1 MKHIWAWIILIFTW
15 SGIRAQDSSRWIDL
29 FSYRNIQAI
38 ALDGERVMG
47 GADNAVFI
55 FDPADGKYRK
65 FSTVQGLSGQDLQ
78 QIYYHN
84 PTGQLFVVH
93 AGGRIELIH
102 PGDGKVKKE
111 QGLYLAH
118 IPDEQKQV
126 RAIASEAD
134 MLYLAMPYGL
144 TEYRM
149 NPAGFGDTY
158 RLGPGGTDMGVN
170 DVAVFQ
176 GRIYA
181 ATEGNGILS
190 VDVNEPYKGDLS
202 RWQQI
207 DGGTWNRL
215 AVFGG
220 RLMAVKGTGLYEIAG
235 GTAVYWQNLPAAA
248 VDMTANSQNLFVGLT
263 DRILVYDASIHL
275 VQTINRFQGKSFHVQ
290 ALAARDG
297 HLYVGTRSQG
307 ILHWNFTDNTS
318 EQILPEGPLYN
329 HPFAADAYNGNLW
342 VVYGDYDQLYNP
354 YPLDHYGISRFA
366 DGHWHNIPYSAIGKV
381 SLTDVKINRNDTTQ
395 VFVGSF
401 HQGLLEFR
409 QGSLYRVYD
418 PSNSTLQ
425 PIVINGQP
433 LTDYRVSPLV
443 WDKDG
448 NLWMFE
454 GLVMDEVHRFD
465 LSNNAWNSFSFSAI
479 MNTAYNEGAAD
490 MQFDRSGNLWMAT
503 HRLGVVGLNPETGE
517 LVTLTENNNIPYEG
531 GYRNT
536 QATAVDKDNTLWIGT
551 LRGLRILRNPE
562 RAFTDPE
569 VRTEPIIIELAELH
583 GQDNQGVEL
592 MANQEITE
600 IVVDGAN
607 NKWIGTTNA
616 GLFYVS
622 ADGQETIYHFTAENS
637 PLPGNAIFDV
647 AIDPIT
653 GVVYISTDK
662 GLIGFRGDAT
672 EGKDNL
678 DKAYVYPNPLNQ
690 KRHQRLIIRNL
701 MSDISVKITDI
712 EGNLVWETRSRGG
725 TVEWDLRNFSGRKV
739 ATGVYLVLLTDDD
752 TTHTK
757 VLKALIVK

>member
-1 MKHIWAWIILIFTW
+1 MKHAPVWILLLLSW
-15 SGIRAQDSSRWIDL
+15 LGLRAQTNSRWIDL
-29 FSYRNIQAI
+29 FSYRNIHSV
-38 ALDGERVMG
+38 ALDGERVIG
-47 GADNAVFI
+47 CADNAVFV

-78 QIYYHN
+78 QIYYHD

-93 AGGRIELIH
+93 DGGRIELIR
-102 PGDGKVKKE
+102 PDDGKVKKE
-111 QGLYLAH
+111 QGLFLAH
-118 IPDEQKQV
+118 IPDDQKHV
-126 RAIASEAD
+126 RAIISNGSV
-134 MLYLAMPYGL
+134 LYLAMPYGL

-149 NPAGFGDTY
+149 DPQGFGDTY

-170 DVAVFQ
+170 DVVVFQ

-207 DGGTWNRL
+207 DGGTWNLL

-220 RLMAVKGTGLYEIAG
+220 RLMGIKAGELYEIAG
-235 GTAVYWQNLPAAA
+235 GTVVHWQHFPSAA
-248 VDMTANSQNLFVGLT
+248 VAMTANADKLFVGLS
-263 DRILVYDASIHL
+263 DRILVYDASINP
-275 VQTINRFQGKSFHVQ
+275 VQTINRFQGRSFRVQ
-290 ALAARDG
+290 CLAAKDG
-297 HLYVGTRSQG
+297 NLYAGTREQG
-307 ILHWNFTDNTS
+307 ILHWDFTANSTA
-318 EQILPEGPLYN
+318 QILPDGPLYN

-354 YPLDHYGISRFA
+354 YPLDYYGISHLT
-366 DGHWHNIPYSAIGKV
+366 GGQWYNIPYSAFGKV

-395 VFVGSF
+395 VFIGSF

-409 QGSLYRVYD
+409 HGSLYQTYD
-418 PSNSTLQ
+418 PTNSTLQ
-425 PIVINGQP
+425 PIVINGHP

-443 WDKDG
+443 WDTDG

-465 LSNNAWNSFSFSAI
+465 LSNNAWNAYSFSSI

-490 MQFDRSGNLWMAT
+490 MQFDRSGNLWIAT
-503 HRLGVVGLNPETGE
+503 HRLGVVGLNPGTGD
-517 LVTLTENNNIPYEG
+517 LVVLTEQNDIPYEG

-551 LRGLRILRNPE
+551 LRGLRILPNPE
-562 RAFTDPE
+562 NAFNDPG
-569 VRTEPIIIELAELH
+569 VKTQPIIIELAELH

-647 AIDPIT
+647 AVDPVT

-739 ATGVYLVLLTDDD
+739 ATGVYLILLTDDD